1 MTRAPAARRRS
12 HVRAR
17 DLQSVE
23 RLVVV
28 VIGGRRRQGANVA
41 AAQILFRRRLLA
53 AQRGFPGADQ
63 RAVQEIVDRENR
75 SLRH

>member
-1 MTRAPAARRRS
+1 MTRATSREKAVPCSRKRR
-12 HVRAR
+12 A
-17 DLQSVE
+17 SVE

-28 VIGGRRRQGANVA
+28 SRGWCRQRADVA

-63 RAVQEIVDRENR
+63 RAVQEMVDRENR